1 MAGLLAGYLVQM
13 TSRSDHHPSR
23 RRWAG
28 TIAVVTSLVACGGCT
43 ISPADEASDS
53 SPTSSSSTS
62 NRPTASST
70 TSSLATTP
78 DEPSPRPGAPRG
90 DVDWVQVA
98 DEAEPSVV
106 SIAVGGPTGSG
117 EGSGVVIDASGH
129 VLTNDHVV
137 APAAGGGQI
146 QVALSDAR
154 VFDAV
159 LVGTDPESDLAVLQI
174 EPPPS
179 DVGALEFGDSE
190 AVVVGEPVMA
200 LGNPLGLSNTVTV
213 GIVSAVDRPVTTQ
226 RAGGSLGQ
234 QTIPVVTNAI
244 QTDAAVNPGNSG
256 GALVNAAGQLIGI
269 NSSIAT
275 LSASD
280 GPGGSI
286 GLGFA
291 IPSNEAQ
298 WVARALIDTGVVR
311 HAYLGVDPEDAT
323 VTVDGVRRQ
332 AAGIKEVIAGSA
344 AAQVGLEP
352 GEAVIEVDGETV
364 AGEQSLVAQ
373 IREREPGTQV
383 VLTVVRDGRSRDVTV
398 EFGTRPDGP

>member
-1 MAGLLAGYLVQM
+1 MTGRVAGYLAQM
-13 TSRSDHHPSR
+13 RSQSEDHPSTG
-23 RRWAG
+23 RWAH
-28 TIAVVTSLVACGGCT
+28 AVVVVTSLVVCGACT
-43 ISPADEASDS
+43 ISPPDDEAAQSSGTSNS
-53 SPTSSSSTS
+53 SPSS
-62 NRPTASST
+62 SST
-70 TSSLATTP
+70 TSSSPSTSMAS
-78 DEPSPRPGAPRG
+78 SPRSVLSQG
-90 DVDWVQVA
+90 DVDWVRVA
-98 DEAEPSVV
+98 DEAETSVV
-106 SIAVGGPTGSG
+106 SIDVRGLSQTGQ
-117 EGSGVVIDASGH
+117 GSGVVIDDNGH
-129 VLTNDHVV
+129 VLTNNHVV

-159 LVGTDPESDLAVLQI
+159 LVGTDSESDLAVLQI
-174 EPPPS
+174 EPTPS
-179 DVGALEFGDSE
+179 DVTALEFGDSE

-213 GIVSAVDRPVTTQ
+213 GIVSALDRPVTTQ
-226 RAGGSLGQ
+226 RAGGSLGEQ
-234 QTIPVVTNAI
+234 ANPVVTNAI

-256 GALVNAAGQLIGI
+256 GALVNSSGQLIGI

-275 LSASD
+275 LGASD
-280 GPGGSI
+280 GGPGGSI

-298 WVARALIDTGVVR
+298 WVARELIETGVVR

-332 AAGIKEVIAGSA
+332 AAGITKVIEGSA
-344 AAQVGLEP
+344 AAQVGLEA

-383 VLTVVRDGRSRDVTV
+383 VLTVVRDGQSRDVTV

>member
-1 MAGLLAGYLVQM
+1 M
-13 TSRSDHHPSR
+13 
-23 RRWAG
+23 
-28 TIAVVTSLVACGGCT
+28 
-43 ISPADEASDS
+43 
-53 SPTSSSSTS
+53 
-62 NRPTASST
+62 
-70 TSSLATTP
+70 
-78 DEPSPRPGAPRG
+78 
-90 DVDWVQVA
+90 
-98 DEAEPSVV
+98 
-106 SIAVGGPTGSG
+106 
-117 EGSGVVIDASGH
+117 VIDASGH

-332 AAGIKEVIAGSA
+332 AAGITEVIAGSA

-383 VLTVVRDGRSRDVTV
+383 VLTVVRDGQSRDVTV